1 MKTKKNKKMAALG
14 IGYIILILGCICV
27 LLPLLWMVITS
38 LKSMADITLSKGLEL
53 FPSGPS
59 IENFINIWKE
69 YPIATYI
76 TNSMITVG
84 GSTLVGVTCAAL
96 CAYGLS
102 RYEFK
107 GKAFLLSFLLV
118 TQMFP
123 AVMKIIPYYK
133 ILVTMGLNN
142 TRVGLLVVYASFS
155 IPFCTWMMYGYF
167 KSIPTGLDE
176 AARVDGSNAFHTF
189 YKVILPIAVPGLV
202 ATVIYAFL
210 QNWNEYM
217 FASVLMSA
225 DAKKTITY
233 AISTMADAYKIQWN
247 YLMCAAIISSVPTL
261 AVFMV
266 MQKYLI
272 AGMTAGA
279 VKE

>member
-1 MKTKKNKKMAALG
+1 MTSKGKNRLFTCIGYLILG
-14 IGYIILILGCICV
+14 IGCLGV
-27 LLPLLWMVITS
+27 LLPLSWMVITS
-38 LKSMADITLSKGLEL
+38 LKSMADITLSRGLTL
-53 FPSGPS
+53 FPSGPTL
-59 IENFINIWKE
+59 ENFVNIWKE

-76 TNSMITVG
+76 KNSIVAVG
-84 GSTLVGVTCAAL
+84 GSTVIGVVCAAL
-96 CAYGLS
+96 CGYGLS
-102 RYEFK
+102 RYQFK

-133 ILVTMGLNN
+133 ILVSVHLNN
-142 TRVGLLVVYASFS
+142 TQIGLMVVYASFS

-167 KSIPTGLDE
+167 KSISTGLDE
-176 AARVDGSNAFHTF
+176 AARVDGSSAFNTF
-189 YKVILPIAVPGLV
+189 LKIILPIALPGLV
-202 ATVIYAFL
+202 ATIIYAFL

-225 DAKKTITY
+225 DEKKTITN

-247 YLMCAAIISSVPTL
+247 YLMCAAMISSVPTL
-261 AVFMV
+261 TVFVV

>member
-1 MKTKKNKKMAALG
+1 MTKTTKNRMVLALAYVVLL
-14 IGYIILILGCICV
+14 IGCACV
-27 LLPLLWMVITS
+27 LLPLSWMVITS

-53 FPSGPS
+53 FPSGPTL
-59 IENFINIWKE
+59 ENFVNIWKE

-76 TNSMITVG
+76 KNSLVTVG
-84 GSTLVGVTCAAL
+84 GSTIFGVVCAAL
-96 CAYGLS
+96 CGYGLS
-102 RYEFK
+102 RYDFK

-133 ILVTMGLNN
+133 ILVSLHLNN
-142 TRVGLLVVYASFS
+142 TRVGLLIVYASFS

-176 AARVDGSNAFHTF
+176 AARVDGSSAFHTF
-189 YKVILPIAVPGLV
+189 YRIILPIALPGLV
-202 ATVIYAFL
+202 ATVIYGFL

-225 DAKKTITY
+225 DEKKTITY

-261 AVFMV
+261 AVFTV

>member
-1 MKTKKNKKMAALG
+1 MTKTTKNRMVLALAYVVLL
-14 IGYIILILGCICV
+14 IGCACV
-27 LLPLLWMVITS
+27 LLPLSWMVITS

-53 FPSGPS
+53 FPSGPTL
-59 IENFINIWKE
+59 ENFVNIWKE

-76 TNSMITVG
+76 KNSLVTVG
-84 GSTLVGVTCAAL
+84 GSTIFGVVCAAL
-96 CAYGLS
+96 CGYGLS
-102 RYEFK
+102 RYDFK

-133 ILVTMGLNN
+133 ILVSLHLNN
-142 TRVGLLVVYASFS
+142 TRVGLLIVYVSFS

-176 AARVDGSNAFHTF
+176 AARVDGSSAFHTF
-189 YKVILPIAVPGLV
+189 YRIILPIALPGLV

-225 DAKKTITY
+225 DEKKTITY

-261 AVFMV
+261 AVFTV

>member
-1 MKTKKNKKMAALG
+1 MTRTNKNRLVLLM
-14 IGYIILILGCICV
+14 GYVILITGCLLV
-27 LLPLLWMVITS
+27 LLPLSWMVITS
-38 LKSMADITLSKGLEL
+38 LKSMTDITLSRGLKL
-53 FPSGPS
+53 FPSGPTL
-59 IENFINIWKE
+59 ENFVNIWKE
-69 YPIATYI
+69 YPISTYI
-76 TNSMITVG
+76 KNSAIAVG
-84 GSTLVGVTCAAL
+84 GSTIFGVVCAAL
-96 CAYGLS
+96 CGYGLS

-107 GKAFLLSFLLV
+107 GKALLLSFLLV

-133 ILVTMGLNN
+133 ILVSLHLNN
-142 TRVGLLVVYASFS
+142 TRTGLLIVYASFS

-176 AARVDGSNAFHTF
+176 AARVDGSSAFHTF
-189 YKVILPIAVPGLV
+189 YRIIMPIALPGLV

-225 DAKKTITY
+225 DEKKTITY

-247 YLMCAAIISSVPTL
+247 YLMCAAMISSVPTL
-261 AVFMV
+261 AVFTV

>member
-1 MKTKKNKKMAALG
+1 MTSKGKNRLFSC
-14 IGYIILILGCICV
+14 IGYLILCIGCLCV
-27 LLPLLWMVITS
+27 LLPLSWMVITS
-38 LKSMADITLSKGLEL
+38 LKSMADITLSRGLSL
-53 FPSGPS
+53 FPSGPTF
-59 IENFINIWKE
+59 ENFVNIWKE
-69 YPIATYI
+69 YPIAVYI
-76 TNSMITVG
+76 KNSVVAVG
-84 GSTLVGVTCAAL
+84 GSTVIGVVCAAL
-96 CAYGLS
+96 CGYGLS
-102 RYEFK
+102 RYQFK

-133 ILVTMGLNN
+133 ILVSVHLNN
-142 TRVGLLVVYASFS
+142 TQIGLMIVYASFS

-167 KSIPTGLDE
+167 KSISTGLDE
-176 AARVDGSNAFHTF
+176 AARVDGSSAFNTF
-189 YKVILPIAVPGLV
+189 LKIILPIALPGLV
-202 ATVIYAFL
+202 ATIIYAFL

-225 DAKKTITY
+225 DEKKTITY

-247 YLMCAAIISSVPTL
+247 YLMCAAMISSVPTL
-261 AVFMV
+261 TVFVV

>member
-1 MKTKKNKKMAALG
+1 MNSKGKNRLFTCIGYLILG
-14 IGYIILILGCICV
+14 IGCLGV
-27 LLPLLWMVITS
+27 LLPLSWMVITS
-38 LKSMADITLSKGLEL
+38 LKSMADITLSRGLTL
-53 FPSGPS
+53 FPSGPTL
-59 IENFINIWKE
+59 ENFVNIWKE

-76 TNSMITVG
+76 KNSIVAVG
-84 GSTLVGVTCAAL
+84 GSTVIGVVCAAL
-96 CAYGLS
+96 CGYGLS
-102 RYEFK
+102 RYQFK

-133 ILVTMGLNN
+133 ILVSVHLNN
-142 TRVGLLVVYASFS
+142 TQIGLMVVYASFS

-167 KSIPTGLDE
+167 KSISTGLDE
-176 AARVDGSNAFHTF
+176 AARVDGSSAFNTF
-189 YKVILPIAVPGLV
+189 LKIILPIALPGLV
-202 ATVIYAFL
+202 ATIIYAFL

-225 DAKKTITY
+225 DEKKTITY

-247 YLMCAAIISSVPTL
+247 YLMCAAMISSVPTL
-261 AVFMV
+261 TVFVV

>member
-1 MKTKKNKKMAALG
+1 MTRTNKNRLVLLLG
-14 IGYIILILGCICV
+14 YVVLITGCLLV
-27 LLPLLWMVITS
+27 LLPLSWMVITS
-38 LKSMADITLSKGLEL
+38 LKSMTDITLSRGLKL
-53 FPSGPS
+53 FPSGPTL
-59 IENFINIWKE
+59 ENFVNIWKE
-69 YPIATYI
+69 YPISTYI
-76 TNSMITVG
+76 KNSAIAVG
-84 GSTLVGVTCAAL
+84 GSTIFGVVCAAL
-96 CAYGLS
+96 CGYGLS

-107 GKAFLLSFLLV
+107 GKALLLSFLLV

-133 ILVTMGLNN
+133 ILVSLHLNN
-142 TRVGLLVVYASFS
+142 TRTGLLIVYASFS

-176 AARVDGSNAFHTF
+176 AARVDGSSAFHTF
-189 YKVILPIAVPGLV
+189 YRIIMPIALPGLV

-210 QNWNEYM
+210 QNWNEDM

-225 DAKKTITY
+225 DEKKTITY

-247 YLMCAAIISSVPTL
+247 YLMCAAMISSVPTL
-261 AVFMV
+261 AVFTV

>member
-1 MKTKKNKKMAALG
+1 MTKQQKTVLVRTA
-14 IGYIILILGCICV
+14 GYLILLLGCICV
-27 LLPLLWMVITS
+27 LLPLSWMVITS
-38 LKSMADITLSKGLEL
+38 LKSMADITLSRGLKL
-53 FPSGPS
+53 FPSGPTL
-59 IENFINIWKE
+59 ENFVNIWKE
-69 YPIATYI
+69 YPIAVYI
-76 TNSMITVG
+76 KNSAAAVG
-84 GSTLVGVTCAAL
+84 GSTILGVICAAL
-96 CAYGLS
+96 CGYGLS

-107 GKAFLLSFLLV
+107 GKAFLLNFLLV

-133 ILVTMGLNN
+133 ILVNLHLNN
-142 TRVGLLVVYASFS
+142 TRTGLLIVYASFS

-176 AARVDGSNAFHTF
+176 AARVDGSSAFHTF
-189 YKVILPIAVPGLV
+189 YKIILPIAVPGLV

-225 DAKKTITY
+225 DEKKTITY

-247 YLMCAAIISSVPTL
+247 YLMCAAMISSVPTL
-261 AVFMV
+261 AVFVV

>member
-1 MKTKKNKKMAALG
+1 MTKKQKSTIVVTAGYSILALG
-14 IGYIILILGCICV
+14 CLCV
-27 LLPLLWMVITS
+27 LLPLSWMVITS
-38 LKSMADITLSKGLEL
+38 LKSMADITLSRGLKL
-53 FPSGPS
+53 FPSGPTL
-59 IENFINIWKE
+59 ENFVNIWKE

-76 TNSMITVG
+76 KNSAVAVG
-84 GSTLVGVTCAAL
+84 GSTVFGVICAAL
-96 CAYGLS
+96 CGYGLS

-107 GKAFLLSFLLV
+107 GKAFLLNFLLV

-133 ILVTMGLNN
+133 ILVNIHLNN
-142 TRVGLLVVYASFS
+142 TRIGLLIVYASFS

-176 AARVDGSNAFHTF
+176 AARVDGSSALYTF
-189 YKVILPIAVPGLV
+189 YKIILPIAVPGLV

-225 DAKKTITY
+225 DEKKTITY

-247 YLMCAAIISSVPTL
+247 YLMCAAMISSIPTL
-261 AVFMV
+261 AVFVV

>member
-1 MKTKKNKKMAALG
+1 MTSKGKNRLFTCIGYLILG
-14 IGYIILILGCICV
+14 IGCLGV
-27 LLPLLWMVITS
+27 LLPLSWMVITS
-38 LKSMADITLSKGLEL
+38 LKSMADITLSRGLTL
-53 FPSGPS
+53 FLSGPTL
-59 IENFINIWKE
+59 ENFVNIWKE

-76 TNSMITVG
+76 KNSIVAVG
-84 GSTLVGVTCAAL
+84 GSTVIGVVCAAL
-96 CAYGLS
+96 CGYGLS
-102 RYEFK
+102 RYQFK

-133 ILVTMGLNN
+133 ILVSVHLNN
-142 TRVGLLVVYASFS
+142 TQIGLMVVYASFS

-167 KSIPTGLDE
+167 KSISTGLDE
-176 AARVDGSNAFHTF
+176 AARVDGSSAFNTF
-189 YKVILPIAVPGLV
+189 LKIILPIALPGLV
-202 ATVIYAFL
+202 ATIIYAFL

-225 DAKKTITY
+225 DEKKTITY

-247 YLMCAAIISSVPTL
+247 YLMCAAMISSVPTL
-261 AVFMV
+261 TVFVV

>member
-1 MKTKKNKKMAALG
+1 MTKTNKNRLVLLLG
-14 IGYIILILGCICV
+14 YVVLITGCLCV
-27 LLPLLWMVITS
+27 LLPLSWMVITS
-38 LKSMADITLSKGLEL
+38 LKSMTDITLSRGLKL
-53 FPSGPS
+53 FPSGPTL
-59 IENFINIWKE
+59 ENFVNIWKE

-76 TNSMITVG
+76 GNSVVAVG
-84 GSTLVGVTCAAL
+84 GSTIFGVVCAAL

-133 ILVTMGLNN
+133 ILVSLHLNN
-142 TRVGLLVVYASFS
+142 TRTGLLIVYASFS
-155 IPFCTWMMYGYF
+155 IPFCTWMMFGYF

-176 AARVDGSNAFHTF
+176 AARVDGSSAFHTF
-189 YKVILPIAVPGLV
+189 YKIILPIALPGLV

-225 DAKKTITY
+225 DEKKTMTY

-247 YLMCAAIISSVPTL
+247 YLMCAAMISSVPTL
-261 AVFMV
+261 AVFTV

>member
-1 MKTKKNKKMAALG
+1 MTKKQKSTAVMTA
-14 IGYIILILGCICV
+14 GYLILVLGCICV
-27 LLPLLWMVITS
+27 LLPLSWMVITS
-38 LKSMADITLSKGLEL
+38 LKSMADITLSRGLKL
-53 FPSGPS
+53 FPSGPTL
-59 IENFINIWKE
+59 ENFVNIWKE

-76 TNSMITVG
+76 KNSAIAVG
-84 GSTLVGVTCAAL
+84 GSTVFGVVCAAL
-96 CAYGLS
+96 CGYGLS

-107 GKAFLLSFLLV
+107 GKAFLLNFLLV

-133 ILVTMGLNN
+133 ILVNLHLNN
-142 TRVGLLVVYASFS
+142 TRTGLLIVYASFS

-176 AARVDGSNAFHTF
+176 AARVDGSSAFHTF
-189 YKVILPIAVPGLV
+189 YKIILPIAVPGLV

-225 DAKKTITY
+225 DEKKTITY

-261 AVFMV
+261 AVFVV

>member
-1 MKTKKNKKMAALG
+1 MTSKGKNRLFTCIGYLILG
-14 IGYIILILGCICV
+14 IGCLGV
-27 LLPLLWMVITS
+27 LLPLSWMVITS
-38 LKSMADITLSKGLEL
+38 LKSMADITLSRGLTL
-53 FPSGPS
+53 FPSGPTL
-59 IENFINIWKE
+59 ENFVNIWKE

-76 TNSMITVG
+76 KNSIVAVG
-84 GSTLVGVTCAAL
+84 GSTVIGVVCAAL
-96 CAYGLS
+96 CGYGLS
-102 RYEFK
+102 RYQFK

-133 ILVTMGLNN
+133 ILVSVHLNN
-142 TRVGLLVVYASFS
+142 TQIGLMVVYASFS

-167 KSIPTGLDE
+167 KSISTGLDE
-176 AARVDGSNAFHTF
+176 AARVDGSSAFNTF
-189 YKVILPIAVPGLV
+189 LKIILPIALPGLV
-202 ATVIYAFL
+202 ATIIYAFL

-225 DAKKTITY
+225 DEKKTITY

-247 YLMCAAIISSVPTL
+247 YLMCAAMISSVPTL
-261 AVFMV
+261 TVFVV

>member
-1 MKTKKNKKMAALG
+1 MTSKGKNRLFTCIGYLILG
-14 IGYIILILGCICV
+14 IGCLGV
-27 LLPLLWMVITS
+27 LLPLSWMVITS
-38 LKSMADITLSKGLEL
+38 LKSMADITLSRGLTL
-53 FPSGPS
+53 FPSGPTL
-59 IENFINIWKE
+59 ENFVNIWKE

-76 TNSMITVG
+76 KNSIVAVG
-84 GSTLVGVTCAAL
+84 GSTVIGVVCAAL
-96 CAYGLS
+96 CGYGLS
-102 RYEFK
+102 RYQFK

-133 ILVTMGLNN
+133 ILVSVHLNN
-142 TRVGLLVVYASFS
+142 TQIGLMVVYASFS

-167 KSIPTGLDE
+167 KSISTGLDE
-176 AARVDGSNAFHTF
+176 AARVDGSSAFNTF
-189 YKVILPIAVPGLV
+189 LKIILPIALPGLV
-202 ATVIYAFL
+202 ATIIYAVL

-225 DAKKTITY
+225 DEKKTITY

-247 YLMCAAIISSVPTL
+247 YLMCAAMISSVPTL
-261 AVFMV
+261 TVFVV

>member
-1 MKTKKNKKMAALG
+1 MTSKGKNRLFTCIGYLILG
-14 IGYIILILGCICV
+14 IGCLGV
-27 LLPLLWMVITS
+27 LLPLSWMVITS
-38 LKSMADITLSKGLEL
+38 LKSMADITLSRGLTL
-53 FPSGPS
+53 FPSGPTL
-59 IENFINIWKE
+59 ENFVNIWKE

-76 TNSMITVG
+76 KNSIVAVG
-84 GSTLVGVTCAAL
+84 GSTVIGVVCAAL
-96 CAYGLS
+96 CGYGLS
-102 RYEFK
+102 RYQFK

-133 ILVTMGLNN
+133 ILVSVHLNN
-142 TRVGLLVVYASFS
+142 TQIGLMVVYASFS

-167 KSIPTGLDE
+167 KSISTGLDE
-176 AARVDGSNAFHTF
+176 AARVDGSSAFNTF
-189 YKVILPIAVPGLV
+189 LKIILPIALPDLV
-202 ATVIYAFL
+202 ATIIYAFL

-225 DAKKTITY
+225 DEKKTITY

-247 YLMCAAIISSVPTL
+247 YLMCAAMISSVPTL
-261 AVFMV
+261 TVFVV

>member
-1 MKTKKNKKMAALG
+1 MTSKGKNRLFTCIGYLILG
-14 IGYIILILGCICV
+14 IGCLGV
-27 LLPLLWMVITS
+27 LLPLSWMVITS
-38 LKSMADITLSKGLEL
+38 LKSMADITLSRGLTL
-53 FPSGPS
+53 FPSGPTL
-59 IENFINIWKE
+59 ENFVNIWKE

-76 TNSMITVG
+76 KNSIVAVG
-84 GSTLVGVTCAAL
+84 GSTVIGVVCAAL
-96 CAYGLS
+96 CGYGLS
-102 RYEFK
+102 RYQFK

-133 ILVTMGLNN
+133 ILVSVHLNN
-142 TRVGLLVVYASFS
+142 TQIGLMVVYASFS

-167 KSIPTGLDE
+167 KSISTGMDE
-176 AARVDGSNAFHTF
+176 AARVDGSSAFNTF
-189 YKVILPIAVPGLV
+189 LKIILPIALPGLV
-202 ATVIYAFL
+202 ATIIYAFL

-225 DAKKTITY
+225 DEKKTITY

-247 YLMCAAIISSVPTL
+247 YLMCAAMISSVPTL
-261 AVFMV
+261 TVFVV

>member
-1 MKTKKNKKMAALG
+1 MTSKGKNRLFTCIGYLILG
-14 IGYIILILGCICV
+14 IGCLGV
-27 LLPLLWMVITS
+27 LLPLSWMVITS
-38 LKSMADITLSKGLEL
+38 LKSMADITLSRGLTL
-53 FPSGPS
+53 FPSGPTL
-59 IENFINIWKE
+59 ENFVNIWKE

-76 TNSMITVG
+76 KNSIVAVG
-84 GSTLVGVTCAAL
+84 GSTVIGVVCAAL
-96 CAYGLS
+96 CGYGLS
-102 RYEFK
+102 RYQFK

-133 ILVTMGLNN
+133 ILVSVHLNN
-142 TRVGLLVVYASFS
+142 TQIGLRVVYASFS
-155 IPFCTWMMYGYF
+155 IPFCTWMMYRYF
-167 KSIPTGLDE
+167 KSISTGLDE
-176 AARVDGSNAFHTF
+176 AARVDGSSAFNTF
-189 YKVILPIAVPGLV
+189 LKIILPIALPGLV
-202 ATVIYAFL
+202 ATIIYAFL

-225 DAKKTITY
+225 DEKKTITY

-247 YLMCAAIISSVPTL
+247 YLMCAAMISSVPTL
-261 AVFMV
+261 TVFVV

>member
-1 MKTKKNKKMAALG
+1 MTKKSKNRLTLT
-14 IGYIILILGCICV
+14 IGYLILVIGCLAV
-27 LLPLLWMVITS
+27 LLPLSWMVITS
-38 LKSMADITLSKGLEL
+38 LKSMTDITLSKGLEL
-53 FPSGPS
+53 FPSGPTL
-59 IENFINIWKE
+59 ENFANIWKE
-69 YPIATYI
+69 YPIAVYI
-76 TNSMITVG
+76 KNSAIAVG
-84 GSTLVGVTCAAL
+84 GSTIFGVICASL
-96 CAYGLS
+96 CGYGLS

-107 GKAFLLSFLLV
+107 GKAFILSFLLV

-133 ILVTMGLNN
+133 ILTSIHLNN
-142 TRVGLLVVYASFS
+142 TRIGLLIVYASFS

-176 AARVDGSNAFHTF
+176 AARVDGSSAFHTF
-189 YKVILPIAVPGLV
+189 YRIILPLALPGLV

-225 DAKKTITY
+225 EEKKTITY
-233 AISTMADAYKIQWN
+233 AISTMADSYRIQWN

-261 AVFMV
+261 AIFVV
-266 MQKYLI
+266 LQKHLI
-272 AGMTAGA
+272 AGMTSGA

>member
-1 MKTKKNKKMAALG
+1 MTSKGKNRLFTCIGYLILG
-14 IGYIILILGCICV
+14 IGCLGV
-27 LLPLLWMVITS
+27 LLPLSWMVITS
-38 LKSMADITLSKGLEL
+38 LKSMADITLSRGLTL
-53 FPSGPS
+53 FPSGPTL
-59 IENFINIWKE
+59 ENFVNIWKE

-76 TNSMITVG
+76 KNSIVAVG
-84 GSTLVGVTCAAL
+84 GSTVIGVVCAAL
-96 CAYGLS
+96 CGYGLS
-102 RYEFK
+102 RYQFK

-133 ILVTMGLNN
+133 ILVSVHLNN
-142 TRVGLLVVYASFS
+142 TQIGLMVVYASFS

-167 KSIPTGLDE
+167 KSISTGLDE
-176 AARVDGSNAFHTF
+176 AARVDGSSAFNTF
-189 YKVILPIAVPGLV
+189 LKIILPIALPGLV
-202 ATVIYAFL
+202 ATIIYAFL

-225 DAKKTITY
+225 DEKKTITY
-233 AISTMADAYKIQWN
+233 AISTMADAYKTQWN
-247 YLMCAAIISSVPTL
+247 YLMCAAMISSVPTL
-261 AVFMV
+261 TVFVV

>member
-1 MKTKKNKKMAALG
+1 MTRKNRNKAVLFA
-14 IGYIILILGCICV
+14 GYVILTAGCLMV
-27 LLPLLWMVITS
+27 LLPLSWMGITS
-38 LKSMADITLSKGLEL
+38 LKSMTDITLSKGLNL

-59 IENFINIWKE
+59 VENFINIWKE
-69 YPIATYI
+69 YPIAVYI
-76 TNSMITVG
+76 KNSLITVG
-84 GSTLVGVTCAAL
+84 GSTVFGVVCAAL
-96 CAYGLS
+96 CGYGLS

-107 GKAFLLSFLLV
+107 GKAFILGFLLV

-133 ILVTMGLNN
+133 ILVSVNLNN
-142 TRVGLLVVYASFS
+142 TRLGLLIVYSSFS

-176 AARVDGSNAFHTF
+176 AARVDGSSALYTF
-189 YKVILPIAVPGLV
+189 YKIILPIALPGLV

-225 DAKKTITY
+225 DQKKTITY

-261 AVFMV
+261 AVFV
-266 MQKYLI
+266 AMQKYLI

>member
-1 MKTKKNKKMAALG
+1 MTKTNKNRLVLLLG
-14 IGYIILILGCICV
+14 YVVLITGCLCV
-27 LLPLLWMVITS
+27 LLPLSWMVITS
-38 LKSMADITLSKGLEL
+38 LKSMTDITLSKGLKL
-53 FPSGPS
+53 FPSGPTL
-59 IENFINIWKE
+59 ENFANIWKE

-76 TNSMITVG
+76 KNSIIAVG
-84 GSTLVGVTCAAL
+84 GSTIFGGICAAL
-96 CAYGLS
+96 CGYGLS
-102 RYEFK
+102 RYEFR
-107 GKAFLLSFLLV
+107 GKALLLSFLLV

-133 ILVTMGLNN
+133 ILVSLHLNN
-142 TRVGLLVVYASFS
+142 TRTGLLVVYASFG

-167 KSIPTGLDE
+167 RSIPTGLDE
-176 AARVDGSNAFHTF
+176 AARVDGSSAFYTF
-189 YKVILPIAVPGLV
+189 YKIILPIALPGLV

-225 DAKKTITY
+225 DEKKTITY

-247 YLMCAAIISSVPTL
+247 YLMCAAMISSVPTL
-261 AVFMV
+261 AVFTV

>member
-1 MKTKKNKKMAALG
+1 MTKRRKALLIRVTAYVVLC
-14 IGYIILILGCICV
+14 IGCLGV
-27 LLPLLWMVITS
+27 LLPLTWMVITS

-59 IENFINIWKE
+59 IDNFISIWKE

-76 TNSMITVG
+76 KNSAIAVG
-84 GSTLVGVTCAAL
+84 GSTIFGVVCATL
-96 CAYGLS
+96 CGYGLS

-107 GKAFLLSFLLV
+107 GKSMLLSFLLV

-133 ILVTMGLNN
+133 ILVTVHLNN
-142 TRVGLLVVYASFS
+142 TLVGLLIVYASFS

-176 AARVDGSNAFHTF
+176 AARVDGSSAFNTF
-189 YKVILPIAVPGLV
+189 FRIVLPIAVPGLV

-225 DAKKTITY
+225 DEKKTITY

-247 YLMCAAIISSVPTL
+247 YLMCASIISSVPTL
-261 AVFMV
+261 IVFIV

>member
-1 MKTKKNKKMAALG
+1 MTSKGKNRLFSC
-14 IGYIILILGCICV
+14 IGYLILCIGCLCV
-27 LLPLLWMVITS
+27 LLPLSWMVITS
-38 LKSMADITLSKGLEL
+38 LKSMADITLSKGLTL
-53 FPSGPS
+53 FPSGPTF
-59 IENFINIWKE
+59 ENFVNIWKE
-69 YPIATYI
+69 YPIAVYI
-76 TNSMITVG
+76 KNSVVAVG
-84 GSTLVGVTCAAL
+84 GSTVIGVVCAAL
-96 CAYGLS
+96 CGYGLS
-102 RYEFK
+102 RYQFK

-133 ILVTMGLNN
+133 ILVSVHLNN
-142 TRVGLLVVYASFS
+142 TQIGLMIVYASFS

-167 KSIPTGLDE
+167 KSISTGLDE
-176 AARVDGSNAFHTF
+176 AARVDGSSAFNTF
-189 YKVILPIAVPGLV
+189 LKIILPIALPGLV
-202 ATVIYAFL
+202 ATIIYAFL

-225 DAKKTITY
+225 DEKKTITY

-247 YLMCAAIISSVPTL
+247 YLMCAAMISSVPTL
-261 AVFMV
+261 TVFVV

>member
-1 MKTKKNKKMAALG
+1 MTKKTKNRIVLSV
-14 IGYIILILGCICV
+14 GYLILAAACLCV
-27 LLPLLWMVITS
+27 LLPLSWMVITS
-38 LKSMADITLSKGLEL
+38 LKSMTDITLSKGLTL
-53 FPSGPS
+53 FPSGPTL
-59 IENFINIWKE
+59 ENFVNIWKE

-76 TNSMITVG
+76 KNSLIAVG
-84 GSTLVGVTCAAL
+84 GSTVFGVVCAAL
-96 CAYGLS
+96 CGYGLS

-107 GKAFLLSFLLV
+107 GKAFLLSFLLI

-133 ILVTMGLNN
+133 ILVSVHLNN
-142 TRVGLLVVYASFS
+142 TRLGLLIVYASFS

-176 AARVDGSNAFHTF
+176 AARVDGSSAFHTF
-189 YKVILPIAVPGLV
+189 YRIILPIALPGLV

-225 DAKKTITY
+225 DDMKTITY

-247 YLMCAAIISSVPTL
+247 YLMCAAMISSVPTL
-261 AVFMV
+261 AVFVV

>member
-1 MKTKKNKKMAALG
+1 MTSKGKNRLFTCIGYLILG
-14 IGYIILILGCICV
+14 IGCLGV
-27 LLPLLWMVITS
+27 LLPLSWMVITS
-38 LKSMADITLSKGLEL
+38 LKSMADITLSRGLTL
-53 FPSGPS
+53 FPSGPTL
-59 IENFINIWKE
+59 ENFVNIWKE

-76 TNSMITVG
+76 KNSIVAVG
-84 GSTLVGVTCAAL
+84 GSTVIGVVCAAL
-96 CAYGLS
+96 CGYGLS
-102 RYEFK
+102 RYQFK

-133 ILVTMGLNN
+133 ILVSVHLNN
-142 TRVGLLVVYASFS
+142 TQIGLMVVYASFS

-167 KSIPTGLDE
+167 KSISTGLDE
-176 AARVDGSNAFHTF
+176 AARVDGSSAFNTF
-189 YKVILPIAVPGLV
+189 LKIILPIALPGLV
-202 ATVIYAFL
+202 ATIIYAFL

-225 DAKKTITY
+225 DEKKTITY

-247 YLMCAAIISSVPTL
+247 YLMGAAMISSVPTL
-261 AVFMV
+261 TVFVV

>member
-1 MKTKKNKKMAALG
+1 MTKKKKKQVVLAVGYG
-14 IGYIILILGCICV
+14 ILAVGCLCV
-27 LLPLLWMVITS
+27 LLPLSWMVITS
-38 LKSMADITLSKGLEL
+38 LKSMADITLSKGIQL
-53 FPSGPS
+53 FPTGPTLV
-59 IENFINIWKE
+59 NFVNIWKE

-76 TNSMITVG
+76 GNSIVTVG
-84 GSTLVGVTCAAL
+84 GSTIFGVVCAAL
-96 CAYGLS
+96 CGYGLS

-133 ILVTMGLNN
+133 ILVNLHLNN
-142 TRVGLLVVYASFS
+142 TRVGLLIVYASFS

-176 AARVDGSNAFHTF
+176 AARVDGSSAFYTF
-189 YKVILPIAVPGLV
+189 YKIILPLAVPGLV

-217 FASVLMSA
+217 FASVLMTA
-225 DAKKTITY
+225 DTKKTITY
-233 AISTMADAYKIQWN
+233 AISTMADAYRIQWN
-247 YLMCAAIISSVPTL
+247 YLMCAAMISSVPTL
-261 AVFMV
+261 AIFVFM
-266 MQKYLI
+266 QKHLI
-272 AGMTAGA
+272 AGMTSGA

>member
-1 MKTKKNKKMAALG
+1 MTSKGKNRLFTCIGYLILG
-14 IGYIILILGCICV
+14 IGCLGV
-27 LLPLLWMVITS
+27 LLPLSWMVITS
-38 LKSMADITLSKGLEL
+38 LKSMADITLSRGLTL
-53 FPSGPS
+53 FPSGPTL
-59 IENFINIWKE
+59 ENFVNIWKE

-76 TNSMITVG
+76 KNSIVAVG
-84 GSTLVGVTCAAL
+84 GSTVIGVVCAAL
-96 CAYGLS
+96 CGYGLS
-102 RYEFK
+102 RYQFK

-133 ILVTMGLNN
+133 ILVSVHLNN
-142 TRVGLLVVYASFS
+142 TQIGLMVVYASFS

-167 KSIPTGLDE
+167 KSISTGLDE
-176 AARVDGSNAFHTF
+176 AARVDGSSAFNTF
-189 YKVILPIAVPGLV
+189 LNIILPIALPGLV
-202 ATVIYAFL
+202 ATIIYAFL

-225 DAKKTITY
+225 DEKKTITY

-247 YLMCAAIISSVPTL
+247 YLMCAAMISSVPTL
-261 AVFMV
+261 TVFVV

>member
-1 MKTKKNKKMAALG
+1 MTSKGKNRLFTCIGYLILG
-14 IGYIILILGCICV
+14 IGCLGV
-27 LLPLLWMVITS
+27 LLPLSWMVITS
-38 LKSMADITLSKGLEL
+38 LKSMADITLSRGLTL
-53 FPSGPS
+53 FPSGPTL
-59 IENFINIWKE
+59 ENFVNIWKE

-76 TNSMITVG
+76 KNSIVAVG
-84 GSTLVGVTCAAL
+84 GSTVIGVVCAAL
-96 CAYGLS
+96 CGYGLS
-102 RYEFK
+102 RYQFK

-133 ILVTMGLNN
+133 ILVSVHLNN
-142 TRVGLLVVYASFS
+142 TQIGLMVVYASFS

-167 KSIPTGLDE
+167 KSISTGLDE
-176 AARVDGSNAFHTF
+176 AARVDGSSAFNTF
-189 YKVILPIAVPGLV
+189 LMIILPIALPGLV
-202 ATVIYAFL
+202 ATIIYAFL

-225 DAKKTITY
+225 DEKKTITY

-247 YLMCAAIISSVPTL
+247 YLMCAAMISSVPTL
-261 AVFMV
+261 TVFVV

>member
-1 MKTKKNKKMAALG
+1 MTSKGKNRLFTCIGYLILG
-14 IGYIILILGCICV
+14 IGCLGV
-27 LLPLLWMVITS
+27 LLPLSWMVITS
-38 LKSMADITLSKGLEL
+38 LKSMADITLSRGLTL
-53 FPSGPS
+53 FPSGPTL
-59 IENFINIWKE
+59 ENFVNIWKE

-76 TNSMITVG
+76 KNSIVAVG
-84 GSTLVGVTCAAL
+84 GSTVIGVVCAAL
-96 CAYGLS
+96 YGYGLS
-102 RYEFK
+102 RYQFK

-133 ILVTMGLNN
+133 ILVSVHLNN
-142 TRVGLLVVYASFS
+142 TQIGLMVVYASFS

-167 KSIPTGLDE
+167 KSISTGLDE
-176 AARVDGSNAFHTF
+176 AARVDGSSAFNTF
-189 YKVILPIAVPGLV
+189 LKIILPIALPGLV
-202 ATVIYAFL
+202 ATIIYAFL

-225 DAKKTITY
+225 DEKKTITY

-247 YLMCAAIISSVPTL
+247 YLMCAAMISSVPTL
-261 AVFMV
+261 TVFVV

>member
-1 MKTKKNKKMAALG
+1 MTSKGKNRLFTCIGYLILG
-14 IGYIILILGCICV
+14 IGCLGV
-27 LLPLLWMVITS
+27 LLPLSWMVITS
-38 LKSMADITLSKGLEL
+38 LKSMADITLSRGLTL
-53 FPSGPS
+53 FPSGPTL
-59 IENFINIWKE
+59 ENFVNIWKE

-76 TNSMITVG
+76 KNSIVAVG
-84 GSTLVGVTCAAL
+84 GSTVIGVVCAAL
-96 CAYGLS
+96 CGYGLS
-102 RYEFK
+102 RYQFI

-133 ILVTMGLNN
+133 ILVSVHLNN
-142 TRVGLLVVYASFS
+142 TQIGLMVVYASFS

-167 KSIPTGLDE
+167 KSISTGLDE
-176 AARVDGSNAFHTF
+176 AARVDGSSAFNTF
-189 YKVILPIAVPGLV
+189 LKIILPIALPGLV
-202 ATVIYAFL
+202 ATIIYAFL

-225 DAKKTITY
+225 DEKKTITY

-247 YLMCAAIISSVPTL
+247 YLMCAAMISSVPTL
-261 AVFMV
+261 TVFVV

>member
-1 MKTKKNKKMAALG
+1 MTSKGKNRLFTCIGYLILG
-14 IGYIILILGCICV
+14 IGCLGV
-27 LLPLLWMVITS
+27 LLPLSWMVITS
-38 LKSMADITLSKGLEL
+38 LKSMADITLSRGLTL
-53 FPSGPS
+53 FPSGPTL
-59 IENFINIWKE
+59 ENFVNIWKE

-76 TNSMITVG
+76 KNSIVAVG
-84 GSTLVGVTCAAL
+84 GSTVIGVVCAAL
-96 CAYGLS
+96 CGYGLS
-102 RYEFK
+102 RYQFK

-133 ILVTMGLNN
+133 ILVSVHLNN
-142 TRVGLLVVYASFS
+142 TQIGLMVVYASFS

-167 KSIPTGLDE
+167 KSISTGLDE
-176 AARVDGSNAFHTF
+176 AARVDGSSAFNTF
-189 YKVILPIAVPGLV
+189 LKIILPIALPGLV
-202 ATVIYAFL
+202 ATIIYAFL

-225 DAKKTITY
+225 DEKKTITY

-247 YLMCAAIISSVPTL
+247 YLMCAAMISSVPTL
-261 AVFMV
+261 NVFVV